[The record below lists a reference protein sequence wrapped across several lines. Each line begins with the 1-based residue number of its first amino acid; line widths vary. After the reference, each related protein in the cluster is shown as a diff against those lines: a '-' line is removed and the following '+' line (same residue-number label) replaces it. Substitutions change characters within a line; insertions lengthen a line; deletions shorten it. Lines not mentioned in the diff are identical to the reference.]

1 MRGAAGV
8 AASIAA
14 LLCAGCA
21 STVERT
27 TITIDGEPAI
37 TVEVAASPDQR
48 RTGLSGRTAVP
59 QGTGMLFLF
68 QESEAAQLW
77 MVNTLVP
84 LDALWIR
91 DGRLVELDHMTPCRE
106 ASDDR
111 CQIWAPT
118 GEVDAVL
125 ETPPG
130 HGHVVGE
137 TVSW

>member
-1 MRGAAGV
+1 MRGAARV

-14 LLCAGCA
+14 LLCTGCA

-27 TITIDGEPAI
+27 TITVDGELAI
-37 TVEVAASPDQR
+37 TAEVASSSDQR
-48 RTGLSGRTAVP
+48 RAGLSGRTTIP
-59 QGTGMLFLF
+59 RGTGMLFLF
-68 QESEAAQLW
+68 EEDEAAQLW
-77 MVNTLVP
+77 MVDTLVP

-91 DGRLVELDHMTPCRE
+91 DGLLVEIDHMTPCRE

-111 CQIWAPT
+111 CQIWAPASD
-118 GEVDAVL
+118 VDAVL

-137 TVSW
+137 TVGW